1 MKGFRETGSPLDSQG
16 GQERLTGKVGLG
28 GSPRMR
34 RVCSITWSNGWGGHL
49 GGFASINSVVCLW
62 VKKNHFLF
70 IIILNN
76 SKSGGDGKPTQSSF
90 QKDVER
96 RRQQENT
103 SENKFIFLAQRQ
115 RTGAWSRAT
124 KTDPFKAE
132 PVFQDIQV
140 K

>member
-1 MKGFRETGSPLDSQG
+1 
-16 GQERLTGKVGLG
+16 
-28 GSPRMR
+28 MR
-34 RVCSITWSNGWGGHL
+34 SVCCITWSNGRGGHL

-62 VKKNHFLF
+62 VKKSHLLF

-96 RRQQENT
+96 GRQQENT

-115 RTGAWSRAT
+115 RTRAWSRAT
-124 KTDPFKAE
+124 ETDPFKAE

>member
-1 MKGFRETGSPLDSQG
+1 
-16 GQERLTGKVGLG
+16 
-28 GSPRMR
+28 MR
-34 RVCSITWSNGWGGHL
+34 RVCSITWSNGRGGHL
-49 GGFASINSVVCLW
+49 SGFASINSVVCLW

>member
-1 MKGFRETGSPLDSQG
+1 
-16 GQERLTGKVGLG
+16 
-28 GSPRMR
+28 MR
-34 RVCSITWSNGWGGHL
+34 SVCSITWNNGRGGHL

-62 VKKNHFLF
+62 VKKNHLLF

-96 RRQQENT
+96 GRQQENT

-115 RTGAWSRAT
+115 RTRAWSRAT
-124 KTDPFKAE
+124 ATDPFKAE